1 MLQKY
6 ITVDGLKDF
15 FCPLKHLW
23 LIDNECTAVFHR
35 DRRTFNYSVISAISG
50 IYLTELELC
59 LRIRSL
65 TFVVLIF
72 REFRLFFW
80 SKDKRV
86 FNSHL
91 PEVFMKTAHM

>member
-35 DRRTFNYSVISAISG
+35 DRRTFNCSVISAISG

-59 LRIRSL
+59 LAYSESH
-65 TFVVLIF
+65 FC
-72 REFRLFFW
+72 
-80 SKDKRV
+80 RV
-86 FNSHL
+86 NF
-91 PEVFMKTAHM
+91 PWVPTVFLEQRQKGV